1 MGILI
6 GVLVLVTITDL
17 RSYRIPNICILIGMT
32 GGFYMTYSSHSF
44 EGILTSL
51 GQMLLIFMAFYPFY
65 LLKGIGAG
73 DVKLLMMTA
82 AYIQN
87 MVLFN
92 YIFMTMLI
100 AAVIS
105 VVKMICFSQSR
116 ERLFYMFRYIRKAAL
131 TGAIDEYKVDTT
143 NKKSLIRLSVPAL
156 LSMLLLIFV
165 KNGVCLL

>member
-6 GVLVLVTITDL
+6 GVLVLVTITDI
-17 RSYRIPNICILIGMT
+17 RSYRIPNVCILIGMA
-32 GGFYMTYSSHSF
+32 GGFYTTYSSQSF
-44 EGILTSL
+44 EGLFTSL

-105 VVKMICFSQSR
+105 VVKMICFSQSIY
-116 ERLFYMFRYIRKAAL
+116 F
-131 TGAIDEYKVDTT
+131 
-143 NKKSLIRLSVPAL
+143 
-156 LSMLLLIFV
+156 
-165 KNGVCLL
+165 

>member
-32 GGFYMTYSSHSF
+32 AGFFVTYGSKSL
-44 EGILTSL
+44 EGIVTSL

-65 LLKGIGAG
+65 LIKGIGAG
-73 DVKLLMMTA
+73 DVKLLMMIA

-87 MVLFN
+87 SMLFN
-92 YIFMTMLI
+92 YIFVTMIL
-100 AAVIS
+100 AAVLS
-105 VVKMICFSQSR
+105 VLKMICFDKSR
-116 ERLFYMFRYIRKAAL
+116 ERLFYLLKYVKKVVL
-131 TGAIDEYKVDTT
+131 TGTIDEYKIDVT

-156 LSMLLLIFV
+156 LSMVLLVLQIY
-165 KNGVCLL
+165 

>member
-1 MGILI
+1 
-6 GVLVLVTITDL
+6 
-17 RSYRIPNICILIGMT
+17 
-32 GGFYMTYSSHSF
+32 MTYSLHSF

-92 YIFMTMLI
+92 YIFITMLI

-105 VVKMICFSQSR
+105 VIKMICFTQSR
-116 ERLFYMFRYIRKAAL
+116 ERLFYMLRYIRKVAL
-131 TGAIDEYKVDTT
+131 TGTIDEYKVDTT

-156 LSMLLLIFV
+156 FGMLILFFMYGGHL
-165 KNGVCLL
+165 

>member
-87 MVLFN
+87 KILFN
-92 YIFMTMLI
+92 YIFVTMLI
-100 AAVIS
+100 AALIS
-105 VVKMICFSQSR
+105 VIKMICFTQSR
-116 ERLFYMFRYIRKAAL
+116 ERLFYMLRYIRKAVV
-131 TGAIDEYKVDTT
+131 TGTIDEYKVDTSD
-143 NKKSLIRLSVPAL
+143 KKSLIRLSIPAL
-156 LSMLLLIFV
+156 LSMMLLVFT
-165 KNGVCLL
+165 KYG